1 MARYKNGTIMRR
13 VPLPICAN
21 CPPSKNT
28 CSTGRRV
35 AVKNASPRSAP
46 MDDAT
51 TSASQA
57 VLARAGKAGQ
67 QGLQLGAAAHAP
79 DEFGMTTLDGFFFH
93 MLYDRRGHNFHKHGG
108 LPKHFAITA
117 KICCTSVWVRY
128 IVSSSMI
135 TSAGAFFSA
144 ISPRQSSIADWAI

>member
-1 MARYKNGTIMRR
+1 MTKNHDANAACRR
-13 VPLPICAN
+13 ELAQHLVNEHKLGHALH
-21 CPPSKNT
+21 
-28 CSTGRRV
+28 
-35 AVKNASPRSAP
+35 
-46 MDDAT
+46 
-51 TSASQA
+51 QA
-57 VLARAGKAGQ
+57 VLACAGKAGQ

-79 DEFGMTTLDGFFFH
+79 DEFGMTAIDGFFFH
-93 MLYDRRGHNFHKHGG
+93 MLYDRRGHNFHKHGA

>member
-1 MARYKNGTIMRR
+1 
-13 VPLPICAN
+13 
-21 CPPSKNT
+21 
-28 CSTGRRV
+28 
-35 AVKNASPRSAP
+35 

-93 MLYDRRGHNFHKHGG
+93 MLSLVQALSFYQFFQLLKLFSL
-108 LPKHFAITA
+108 LPLLIFQ
-117 KICCTSVWVRY
+117 
-128 IVSSSMI
+128 
-135 TSAGAFFSA
+135 FFS
-144 ISPRQSSIADWAI
+144 